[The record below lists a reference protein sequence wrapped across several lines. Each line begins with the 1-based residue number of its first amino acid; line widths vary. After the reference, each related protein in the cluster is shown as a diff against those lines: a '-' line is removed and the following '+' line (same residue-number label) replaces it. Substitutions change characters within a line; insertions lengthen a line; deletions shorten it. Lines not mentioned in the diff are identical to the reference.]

1 MDEQD
6 FIVSELLSE
15 LKEEN
20 KRKDVRIRQLQ
31 KTLARVVTM
40 ALVAVV
46 LIISAFLLYLNQYDF
61 SSSEEWNIE
70 KSAEGTFALVDSS
83 GNTFG
88 SDQEVMFDGESD
100 GTGN

>member
-1 MDEQD
+1 MDEPD

-31 KTLARVVTM
+31 KTLARAVTM

-46 LIISAFLLYLNQYDF
+46 LIISAFLADRAQY
-61 SSSEEWNIE
+61 
-70 KSAEGTFALVDSS
+70 AP
-83 GNTFG
+83 
-88 SDQEVMFDGESD
+88 
-100 GTGN
+100 

>member
-40 ALVAVV
+40 ALVVIV
-46 LIISAFLLYLNQYDF
+46 LVIGAFLLYLNQYDF

-70 KSAEGTFALVDSS
+70 KNAEGTFALVDSS

-88 SDQEVMFDGESD
+88 ADQEVTFDGESD
-100 GTGN
+100 GTGG